1 MTTRANVVGGIGQ
14 NEDSGTAFA
23 GAGIGMGE
31 DSNVLENVPLQS
43 FSSKSAAPLLIND
56 PFARKGSTGS
66 SSNVTKVSQRENW
79 V

>member
-1 MTTRANVVGGIGQ
+1 
-14 NEDSGTAFA
+14 
-23 GAGIGMGE
+23 
-31 DSNVLENVPLQS
+31 VLEDVPLQS